1 MNEKLKKLASEA
13 VNLHKKIKVDTEKLQ
28 TIKKEIIAESS
39 GANSSY
45 AINLISGKLRVTKSK
60 KLKSFLLNKKKFS
73 NLSIQLKKKLVRN
86 KIVKLSYLINPETY
100 TQLLKEGLVDKD
112 LKEIVDEKQRQPFYI
127 SIFLNKKD
135 LKEIPKK
142 DEFEEIIE
150 AAETE
155 SSDEDEA
162 DIVDPAD
169 DLFIKS
175 VFSDDNPDE
184 ISETEKEEKGFS

>member
-39 GANSSY
+39 GVNSSY

-100 TQLLKEGLVDKD
+100 SQLLNEGLVDKD

-150 AAETE
+150 AAESDS
-155 SSDEDEA
+155 SSDEEI
-162 DIVDPAD
+162 DIIDPAD

-175 VFSDDNPDE
+175 VFSDDAPEE

>member
-1 MNEKLKKLASEA
+1 MNENLKKLASEA
-13 VNLHKKIKVDTEKLQ
+13 VNLHKKIKADTEKLQ
-28 TIKKEIIAESS
+28 NIKKEIIAESS

-100 TQLLKEGLVDKD
+100 TQLLNEGLVDKD

-150 AAETE
+150 AAQTE

>member
-45 AINLISGKLRVTKSK
+45 VINLISGKLRVTKSK

-100 TQLLKEGLVDKD
+100 TQLLNEGLVDKD

>member
-73 NLSIQLKKKLVRN
+73 NLTIQLKKKLVRN

-100 TQLLKEGLVDKD
+100 TQLLNEGLVDKD

>member
-28 TIKKEIIAESS
+28 NIKKEIIAESS

-100 TQLLKEGLVDKD
+100 TQLLNEGLVDKD

>member
-1 MNEKLKKLASEA
+1 MNENLKKLASEA
-13 VNLHKKIKVDTEKLQ
+13 VNLHKKIKADSEKLQ
-28 TIKKEIIAESS
+28 NIKKEIIAKSS
-39 GANSSY
+39 GANSSF
-45 AINLISGKLRVTKSK
+45 AINLITGKVRVTRSK

-100 TQLLKEGLVDKD
+100 TQLLNEGLVDKD